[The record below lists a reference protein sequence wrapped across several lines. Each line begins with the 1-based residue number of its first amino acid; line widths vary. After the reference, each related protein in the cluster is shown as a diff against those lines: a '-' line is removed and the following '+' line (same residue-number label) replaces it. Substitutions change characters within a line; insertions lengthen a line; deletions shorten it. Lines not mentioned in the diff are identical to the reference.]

1 MLSAVW
7 YQEDFAPSLC
17 ALCYVP
23 GDTLSSED
31 SDDQTAGKCV
41 EIFKNSSLLGSLT
54 VRTLNFGIRVV
65 SVSLV
70 GIQYKFNPEEIALK
84 KSATFSVFLQRKIPK
99 GLGVVTGF

>member
-1 MLSAVW
+1 MIYVKSSVLSAVW

-17 ALCYVP
+17 ALCSVP

-41 EIFKNSSLLGSLT
+41 EIFKNSLLGSLT
-54 VRTLNFGIRVV
+54 VRTLNFGIRIV

-70 GIQYKFNPEEIALK
+70 GIQYKFNPEEIAFK
-84 KSATFSVFLQRKIPK
+84 KSATFSEFLQRKSPRD
-99 GLGVVTGF
+99 

>member
-1 MLSAVW
+1 MLSALW

-17 ALCYVP
+17 ALCSVP

-31 SDDQTAGKCV
+31 SDDQRAGKWV

-54 VRTLNFGIRVV
+54 VGTLNFGIRIV

-84 KSATFSVFLQRKIPK
+84 KSATFSVFLQRKSPRD
-99 GLGVVTGF
+99 